1 MWLLCWICLGLKFRV
16 RLGIVSDSFSILT
29 RCRGIS
35 LIGTMS
41 GMTRNYREKFRISFL
56 NYFLGS
62 SPLRFL
68 LRYTHLRWFR
78 TPRWRPIASSSRLYQ
93 STGLKEKKNFLVVDW
108 AEVRSLLSRPGDER
122 RPQFYTHAEM
132 NGNAWFLWA
141 CTVYLK
147 REKFAEMF
155 NFFFAIF
162 FSPFFFFCRVA
173 VLFQG
178 QGGLIKDAL
187 FSFCDIMYL
196 FSTV

>member
-1 MWLLCWICLGLKFRV
+1 
-16 RLGIVSDSFSILT
+16 
-29 RCRGIS
+29 
-35 LIGTMS
+35 
-41 GMTRNYREKFRISFL
+41 MTRNYREKFRISFL

-93 STGLKEKKNFLVVDW
+93 STGLKEKKIF
-108 AEVRSLLSRPGDER
+108 GR
-122 RPQFYTHAEM
+122 RLGGGPIAFIAARWWETTSILYTEM
-132 NGNAWFLWA
+132 NGNALFLWA

-155 NFFFAIF
+155 NFFFIIF
-162 FSPFFFFCRVA
+162 FSPFFFCRVA

-178 QGGLIKDAL
+178 QDSLIIDAL

-196 FSTV
+196 FSMV